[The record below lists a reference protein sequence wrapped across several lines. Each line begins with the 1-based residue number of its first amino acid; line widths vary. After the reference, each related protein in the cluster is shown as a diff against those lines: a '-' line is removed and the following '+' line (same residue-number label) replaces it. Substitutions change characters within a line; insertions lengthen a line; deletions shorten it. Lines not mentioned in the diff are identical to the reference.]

1 MATWQFGLS
10 FLSENLVASHGIA
23 AGTRINDNQREEL
36 IQLNI
41 ERLPSEL
48 VDRVS
53 RVLKSG
59 KSWSESIEVF
69 GNIESTCVSF
79 SKEHNIIVEIGARLD
94 LRNISPEILVTIL
107 DFASAVKCL
116 LLTDDNKVI
125 NPIFS
130 ELKSEIKLSP
140 AYRFVKDPR
149 SFIEDIV
156 DAD

>member
-23 AGTRINDNQREEL
+23 AGTRIKDNQRDEL
-36 IQLNI
+36 IQQNI
-41 ERLPSEL
+41 ESLPSEVVGRL
-48 VDRVS
+48 S
-53 RVLKSG
+53 RVLKAG

-69 GNIESTCVSF
+69 GDIESTCVSL
-79 SKEHNIIVEIGARLD
+79 SKENNLIVEIRARLD
-94 LRNISPEILVTIL
+94 LRNISPGTLVAIL

-125 NPIFS
+125 KPTFS
-130 ELKSEIKLSP
+130 ELKSEINFSP

-149 SFIEDIV
+149 SFIDEIV